1 MLREGFSPSSSD
13 HTAAEDTYDGKNFI
27 EHQVSNLDTL
37 AGLAI
42 KYGVEVA
49 DIKRANGLATDLHM
63 FGRRTLKIPLY
74 GRVVGYIPPKSP
86 QWRETSRPLEVNSK
100 SSALSPNV
108 FGSNERGKKP
118 VSSAMNMLRGYYG
131 LSSPTQNSCSKED
144 RELLSYQSENED
156 CSEDE
161 PWSPMTPHSNSRNG
175 SVSGFGVGSI
185 EKVSEQLVR
194 RRSKADGT
202 NPLVNGSEV
211 DIKKETDYVEELV
224 QSSHGLSN
232 GIESLGV
239 KVIGCAKAID
249 GALISAKIKDEP
261 LSRVKKSM
269 STSNLHDQGNV
280 HSSIFIEKNGIKT
293 DIKSGNFIPSRSL
306 FEGLSKPAIPRY
318 KKALD

>member
-1 MLREGFSPSSSD
+1 
-13 HTAAEDTYDGKNFI
+13 
-27 EHQVSNLDTL
+27 
-37 AGLAI
+37 
-42 KYGVEVA
+42 
-49 DIKRANGLATDLHM
+49 M

-161 PWSPMTPHSNSRNG
+161 PWSPMTPHSNSRNGKDFLQNGRTPISRLSCEVTLDSG